1 MTDTRVA
8 HGPDRLPWLTD
19 QPKQDGKPR
28 KGGELW
34 IGSAAAVLLVGGA
47 AYLFGTQNPTG
58 EPENSISPRPSGP
71 SVTTPLPRVQSPKPP
86 ADVQI
91 APTPEVRP
99 APTPQVSQ
107 SPRPI
112 VRPLPQSTVEAI
124 ASGRVVD
131 QTTRTDQPDEA
142 QPSAVDA
149 ESKVQ
154 SSETSAAQST
164 EALSSPPL
172 ASAQSLKY
180 WPSRLT
186 NGASGRVVQ
195 IGAFGSSYQAKRGW
209 WHMARAYPGVKR
221 LPAVVVEARNSR
233 GRPFYRFQIGTTS
246 QAHSEVLCQRMQ
258 KIQFSCAVVGLPWK
272 PKGVER

>member
-19 QPKQDGKPR
+19 QPKQEGKSR
-28 KGGELW
+28 GGGQLW
-34 IGSAAAVLLVGGA
+34 IGSAAAVLLVAGA
-47 AYLFGTQNPTG
+47 SYLIGTQNRTG
-58 EPENSISPRPSGP
+58 EPETSISPRTSLP
-71 SVTTPLPRVQSPKPP
+71 SVTMPLPRAQNPQPQ
-86 ADVQI
+86 AAVQI

-112 VRPLPQSTVEAI
+112 VRPLTQSRVDAVVGE
-124 ASGRVVD
+124 RVVD
-131 QTTRTDQPDEA
+131 QATGTDQSDEA
-142 QPSAVDA
+142 QSSLSGTETKAKSSDTTTT
-149 ESKVQ
+149 Q
-154 SSETSAAQST
+154 SR
-164 EALSSPPL
+164 SPPL
-172 ASAQSLKY
+172 ATARSLKY
-180 WPSRLT
+180 WPSRVT
-186 NGASGRVVQ
+186 HGASGRVVQ

-209 WHMARAYPGVKR
+209 WHMARAYPAVKR
-221 LPAVVVEARNSR
+221 LPAVVVETRNSR

>member
-8 HGPDRLPWLTD
+8 RGPDRLPWLTD

-28 KGGELW
+28 KGGQPW
-34 IGSAAAVLLVGGA
+34 IGSAAAVLLVAGA
-47 AYLFGTQNPTG
+47 AYLFGTQKPTG

-71 SVTTPLPRVQSPKPP
+71 SVTLPRAQSPKPP

-124 ASGRVVD
+124 ASEQDVD
-131 QTTRTDQPDEA
+131 QTTKTVQPDEA
-142 QPSAVDA
+142 KPSAADA
-149 ESKVQ
+149 GTNAQ
-154 SSETSAAQST
+154 SSKAAATQAT
-164 EALSSPPL
+164 EAMQSPPL
-172 ASAQSLKY
+172 ASARSLKY
-180 WPSRLT
+180 WPSRVT
-186 NGASGRVVQ
+186 DGASGRVVQ
-195 IGAFGSSYQAKRGW
+195 IGAFGSSIQAKRGW

-233 GRPFYRFQIGTTS
+233 GRPLYRFQIGTTS